1 MSEQINEKKTSF
13 WSGGFIPVFLKITV
27 MMTTATDEF
36 LIMDDNGI
44 WRKLGWYWPVSWAGL
59 SCQQAGDHLVRWEN
73 GRRGSWEVESEGSPG
88 KASERREWAV
98 EPYSQIL
105 LWEKSGAGQLNAVKV
120 LAAYTEYTGC
130 QSQKL
135 IGKYYSP
142 YSFRLV
148 CSKHCQKQNLSI
160 FYVYFQNHWFTDDFV
175 QITQWLFL
183 ENYRI
188 R

>member
-1 MSEQINEKKTSF
+1 
-13 WSGGFIPVFLKITV
+13 
-27 MMTTATDEF
+27 MTTAIDEF

-73 GRRGSWEVESEGSPG
+73 GRRGSPGGIWGESGKGKWALRMGSW
-88 KASERREWAV
+88 ASQPDFA
-98 EPYSQIL
+98 L
-105 LWEKSGAGQLNAVKV
+105 GGEKSGAGQLNAVKV

-135 IGKYYSP
+135 IGKYYSAH
-142 YSFRLV
+142 SFRLV